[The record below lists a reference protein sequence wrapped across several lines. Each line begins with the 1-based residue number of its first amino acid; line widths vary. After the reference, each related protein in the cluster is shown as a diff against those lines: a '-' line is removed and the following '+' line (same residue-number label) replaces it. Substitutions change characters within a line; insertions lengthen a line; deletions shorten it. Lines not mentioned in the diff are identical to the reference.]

1 MFKTVKVGSTW
12 QGGMRIDVKA
22 GNHTIIVDQ
31 SPSGGGKDEGANPL
45 EFQLVALGGCLGTI
59 AAIISRQEHLGLK
72 GFSVD
77 LEADIDTD
85 YLMGKTTEG
94 RAGFTQIRVN
104 AHIDA
109 DMTDEEK
116 KAFLKKVDARCP
128 ISDILVNTD
137 DLVFNVD

>member
-1 MFKTVKVGSTW
+1 MFKTVKIESVW
-12 QGGMRIDVKA
+12 KGGMRIDTTA
-22 GNHTIIVDQ
+22 GKHTIIVDQ
-31 SPSGGGKDEGANPL
+31 SESGGGKDEGANPL
-45 EFQLVALGGCLGTI
+45 QIQLVALGTCLGTI

-77 LEADIDTD
+77 VEADIDTA

-94 RAGFTQIRVN
+94 RPGFTAIRVM

-116 KAFLKKVDARCP
+116 KAFLKRVDARCP
-128 ISDILVNTD
+128 ISDMLVNKTD
-137 DLVFNVD
+137 IVFNVD